1 MTFMLNL
8 AIVLISVIGMEM
20 FAWIIH
26 KYVMHGPG
34 WGWHESHHRDL
45 SLIHI

>member
-34 WGWHESHHRDL
+34 WGWHCLLYTSPSPRD
-45 SLIHI
+45 